1 MASHKRSRSL
11 PRQGSSKAELTAAR
25 EQQAATAEILR
36 LIASSPDDTQPVFDA
51 IARHALRLCDGF
63 SVLVVRYD
71 GECLHLVAHE
81 NVASD
86 RVGRIAERFPRR
98 PDRTFPL
105 GQ

>member
-36 LIASSPDDTQPVFDA
+36 LISSSPDDAQPVFDA
-51 IARHALRLCDGF
+51 IARHALRLCDGLN
-63 SVLVVRYD
+63 VLVVRYD
-71 GECLHLVAHE
+71 GDLLHLVAHE
-81 NVASD
+81 NVT
-86 RVGRIAERFPRR
+86 REHVGRIVERFPRP

-105 GQ
+105 G